1 MKKTQKE
8 YNSTNALRYS
18 KKVHGD
24 DNDIDMKIY
33 ITESLISVR
42 DKHNPDDTNLT
53 VVSPWHDI
61 PLYCNN
67 NQGILNGIIN
77 MVVEIPRH
85 TRNKIEINKHMQIN
99 PLTHDIR
106 NGSIRRIMYGDGYPA
121 HYGALPQTW
130 EDPHHIDQRTGLVG
144 DDDPMDVFDISLIPV
159 IPGDVIQIKVLGSI
173 AMIDQGETD
182 WKVIG
187 INIKDPLSVCFNDI
201 SDISVDNINH
211 IIDFLKNYKVCDGN
225 GVNTFHQKILWDRAH
240 TLDIVADQ
248 HSHWKQFYARM
259 HCL

>member
-99 PLTHDIR
+99 PLKSGKEAETVYNAFKR
-106 NGSIRRIMYGDGYPA
+106 WMVETELRRPY
-121 HYGALPQTW
+121 
-130 EDPHHIDQRTGLVG
+130 
-144 DDDPMDVFDISLIPV
+144 
-159 IPGDVIQIKVLGSI
+159 
-173 AMIDQGETD
+173 
-182 WKVIG
+182 
-187 INIKDPLSVCFNDI
+187 
-201 SDISVDNINH
+201 
-211 IIDFLKNYKVCDGN
+211 
-225 GVNTFHQKILWDRAH
+225 
-240 TLDIVADQ
+240 
-248 HSHWKQFYARM
+248 
-259 HCL
+259 